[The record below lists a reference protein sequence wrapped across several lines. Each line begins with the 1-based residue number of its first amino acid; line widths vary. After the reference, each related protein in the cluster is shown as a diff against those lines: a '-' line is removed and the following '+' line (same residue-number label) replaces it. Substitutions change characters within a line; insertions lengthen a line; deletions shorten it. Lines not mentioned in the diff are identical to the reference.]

1 MSEGCFLPQ
10 QYSKDNELD
19 FIRISLL
26 YKNAPFSIFGIFII
40 FSEIIFIIKDVMSP
54 QFVLFWS
61 IVTFSSLLPRIYI
74 AYAFHSKLKKSE
86 ITPLNIQKWETL
98 WAGSIILFALLVS
111 SLVYF
116 PIEKDQLIVFLF
128 ISLIITGL
136 GIGSIVISN
145 TSIKTAL
152 PFFSLISFPFIIRC
166 YIEGEPY
173 YQLLGTIGLT
183 AYLIFTRLLFSLN
196 KTTIENIRLQV
207 ENKNNSLKDPL
218 TGLWNRRRLYLYIE
232 EVIPRAIR
240 RNNPFSIVLLDI
252 DHFKKINDS
261 MGHDSGD
268 KFLIQVSRWISE
280 LVRDEDLVVRY
291 GGEEFMIVMPS
302 ADIQE
307 AKNLTTRILKHIREN
322 SEHTI
327 SAGIA
332 SYSSEMNFNDLVI
345 QADEALY
352 LAKQGGRNRFVVAT
366 KSIINMPTKKILP
379 FNKTL

>member
-1 MSEGCFLPQ
+1 MKQ
-10 QYSKDNELD
+10 RNDARDNELD

-26 YKNAPFSIFGIFII
+26 YKNAPFTLFGVLIVYA
-40 FSEIIFIIKDVMSP
+40 EIIFIIKDVMS
-54 QFVLFWS
+54 QQLVFFWGLAAF
-61 IVTFSSLLPRIYI
+61 ISLLPRIYI
-74 AYAFHSKLKKSE
+74 AYAFHTKLKKAE
-86 ITPLNIQKWETL
+86 ITTLNIKNWEIL
-98 WAGSIILFALLVS
+98 WSSSLLLFALLVS

-116 PIEKDQLIVFLF
+116 PIEKDQLIIFLF
-128 ISLIITGL
+128 IGLIITAL

-152 PFFSLISFPFIIRC
+152 PFFSFISFPFIIRC
-166 YIEGEPY
+166 YIEGEAY
-173 YQLLGTIGLT
+173 YQLLGTIGLM

-196 KTTIENIRLQV
+196 KTMIENIRLQV

-252 DHFKKINDS
+252 DHFKKINDT

-268 KFLIQVSRWISE
+268 KFLIQISRWIRD

-307 AKNLTTRILKHIREN
+307 AEKLTARILKHIREN
-322 SEHTI
+322 SGQTI

-352 LAKQGGRNRFVVAT
+352 LAKRNGRDRYVIAT
-366 KSIINMPTKKILP
+366 SKNVNIPKKVLP
-379 FNKTL
+379 FNKIPSS

>member
-1 MSEGCFLPQ
+1 LPQ
-10 QYSKDNELD
+10 NYSKDYELD
-19 FIRISLL
+19 LIRISLL
-26 YKNAPFSIFGIFII
+26 YKNAPFTIFGVLIVYA
-40 FSEIIFIIKDVMSP
+40 ETIFIIKDVMSS

-61 IVTFSSLLPRIYI
+61 IAAFISLLPRIYF

-86 ITPLNIQKWETL
+86 ITPLNIKKWEL
-98 WAGSIILFALLVS
+98 FWSSSIIFFALLVS

-128 ISLIITGL
+128 IGLIITAL

-173 YQLLGTIGLT
+173 YQLLGTIGLIC
-183 AYLIFTRLLFSLN
+183 YLIFTRLLFSLN

-207 ENKNNSLKDPL
+207 ENKNNSLQDPL

-240 RNNPFSIVLLDI
+240 RNIPFSIVLLDI
-252 DHFKKINDS
+252 DHFKKINDT

-268 KFLIQVSRWISE
+268 KFLIQISRWISD

-307 AKNLTTRILKHIREN
+307 AEKLTARILKHIREN
-322 SEHTI
+322 SGQTV

-352 LAKQGGRNRFVVAT
+352 IAKKNGRDQYIVAT
-366 KSIINMPTKKILP
+366 SKNVNIPKKVLN
-379 FNKTL
+379 FKKTTSS

>member
-1 MSEGCFLPQ
+1 LRTNND
-10 QYSKDNELD
+10 SKDNELD

-26 YKNAPFSIFGIFII
+26 YKNAPLMIVGVLIVYA
-40 FSEIIFIIKDVMSP
+40 EIIFIIKDVISL
-54 QFVLFWS
+54 QLVWLWS
-61 IVTFSSLLPRIYI
+61 ITAFISLLPRIYI
-74 AYAFHSKLKKSE
+74 AYAFYTKLKKEE
-86 ITPLNIQKWETL
+86 ITPLNIKKWELL
-98 WAGSIILFALLVS
+98 WSGSIIFFALLVS

-116 PIEKDQLIVFLF
+116 PIDKDQLIVFLF
-128 ISLIITGL
+128 IGLIITAL
-136 GIGSIVISN
+136 GIGSILISN

-152 PFFSLISFPFIIRC
+152 PFFSFISFPFIIRC

-173 YQLLGTIGLT
+173 YQLLGSIGLI

-196 KTTIENIRLQV
+196 KTMIENISLQV

-240 RNNPFSIVLLDI
+240 RNNPFSIILLDV

-268 KFLIQVSRWISE
+268 KFLIQISRWIKD

-307 AKNLTTRILKHIREN
+307 AEKLTARILKYIRDN
-322 SEHTI
+322 SGQTI

-332 SYSSEMNFNDLVI
+332 SYSPEMNFNDLVI

-352 LAKQGGRNRFVVAT
+352 LAKRNGRDRYVIAT
-366 KSIINMPTKKILP
+366 SKNVNVPKKVLP
-379 FNKTL
+379 FNKIPSS